1 MGPVVGLILDLVIR
15 SNTNNER
22 SLDDVM
28 HRLYWK
34 YYKELQRGFTD
45 AEFQEAC
52 EQAAGR
58 SLMDVFELVY
68 TTREI
73 DYANYLE
80 KGGLQLETEVK
91 NGRTIYQLIK
101 KRELTEGQSAI
112 YNSLF
117 K

>member
-1 MGPVVGLILDLVIR
+1 MSD
-15 SNTNNER
+15 SAASFTNTF
-22 SLDDVM
+22 DV
-28 HRLYWK
+28 
-34 YYKELQRGFTD
+34 
-45 AEFQEAC
+45 EFQEAC

-91 NGRTIYQLIK
+91 NGRTINRLDRK
-101 KRELTEGQSAI
+101 AELTDEQAVI

>member
-1 MGPVVGLILDLVIR
+1 
-15 SNTNNER
+15 
-22 SLDDVM
+22 
-28 HRLYWK
+28 
-34 YYKELQRGFTD
+34 QRGFTD

>member
-1 MGPVVGLILDLVIR
+1 
-15 SNTNNER
+15 
-22 SLDDVM
+22 
-28 HRLYWK
+28 
-34 YYKELQRGFTD
+34 
-45 AEFQEAC
+45 
-52 EQAAGR
+52 
-58 SLMDVFELVY
+58 VFELVY